1 MWQYIIFYMNNFL
14 TLFSKLRNWIDMQN
28 DIAAE
33 PMNAARE
40 KARAAKE
47 MVLSLASLLFLG
59 S

>member
-1 MWQYIIFYMNNFL
+1 
-14 TLFSKLRNWIDMQN
+14 MQN

-47 MVLSLASLLFLG
+47 MVFSLACHLFLG